1 MIRRIVVYLLA
12 TALLPII
19 SLTEAQQP
27 KKVARIGFLSLRPSG
42 PNRNREAFRQGL
54 RDLGY
59 VEGQNIVVEYQ
70 QAGDKADRLP
80 ALAADLVGRQVDVIV
95 AGGSQAVRAAQ
106 QATKSIPIVMTSSS
120 DPVGTGFVASLARPG
135 GNITGLSLLSPDLSG
150 KRLELLTEIVAGVSR
165 VAVLWNPDDPPAALS
180 LKETQAAA
188 RALGIKLQS
197 VEVRGSNDFDSAF
210 TSTIKG
216 HAEAVIILTAPI
228 MNIHAGRIAEF
239 AVKSRLPAIS
249 YADEFPD
256 AGGLMSY
263 GANLSDSYRRAAT
276 YVDKIL
282 KGAKPANLPV
292 EQPTK
297 FEFVINL
304 KTAKQIDLA
313 IPQSVLYRADR
324 VIK

>member
-1 MIRRIVVYLLA
+1 KTGAKAMIRRIVVYLLA

-135 GNITGLSLLSPDLSG
+135 GNITVLSLLSPGLSG
-150 KRLELLTEIVAGVSR
+150 TRMELLTQLVACVCR
-165 VAVLWNPDDPPAALS
+165 VAVLCNS
-180 LKETQAAA
+180 
-188 RALGIKLQS
+188 
-197 VEVRGSNDFDSAF
+197 
-210 TSTIKG
+210 
-216 HAEAVIILTAPI
+216 
-228 MNIHAGRIAEF
+228 
-239 AVKSRLPAIS
+239 
-249 YADEFPD
+249 
-256 AGGLMSY
+256 
-263 GANLSDSYRRAAT
+263 
-276 YVDKIL
+276 
-282 KGAKPANLPV
+282 
-292 EQPTK
+292 EQ
-297 FEFVINL
+297 
-304 KTAKQIDLA
+304 
-313 IPQSVLYRADR
+313 R
-324 VIK
+324 